1 MKLHLGRIKIVFLY
15 KFIAQLWV
23 SLLFVENISLNV
35 LNDLDD
41 EIRFSDFFM
50 F

>member
-1 MKLHLGRIKIVFLY
+1 MFLY

-23 SLLFVENISLNV
+23 SFLFLENISLTF

-50 F
+50 IEIIIFIKAIP